1 MHNLNRNY
9 NNPKLSLDS
18 DYDKDI
24 EESKDIEETLDV
36 LSDSEE
42 EI

>member
-18 DYDKDI
+18 DYDEDI
-24 EESKDIEETLDV
+24 EENEDFENTINV